1 MNSLNII
8 SARVSPTSSP
18 APSRTNSL
26 SHIGLAVAP
35 SGDGVV
41 SSDDVATRDKG
52 ATADEPNDHVFEK
65 IPDKDFSE
73 SASETSPLLGK
84 KETKEKGI
92 RASAWHLY
100 PARVASGLINSIRW
114 VLSTIAA
121 PGVYLI
127 ACFYDT
133 DGNFAPLHQLK
144 SLFGIYG
151 GNAHKLAADYHED
164 VARHE
169 KEMASEHG
177 NPSARTRRGPNVPQ
191 RTVSSGSSSSGISSE
206 SESDVSAMTEGSRRH
221 TRSKS
226 LQPPEEIAPSR
237 RSIRIKLHNDD
248 VMRHRKH
255 RKAQSTNTTNAPGGD
270 AADELSAHL
279 KSPTSPHGA
288 LTKYPKTPAPPRPL
302 IPRRQPSYVPF
313 EPQDPKQLKT
323 LILDL
328 DETLIHSMSKGGRMG
343 SGHMVEVR
351 LNTAYT
357 GSGGQQMLGPQHPI
371 LYYVHKRP
379 HCDEFL
385 RKVCKWFNLVVFTA
399 SVQEYADPVIDWLES
414 ERKFFSGRY
423 YRQHC
428 TFRHGAFIKDLSSI
442 EPDLSKVMILDNSP
456 LSYMFHQD
464 NAIPIQGW
472 ISDPTDNDLLHLVP
486 FLEGLQYVSDVRA
499 LLALRGAPILS
510 KKKKKK
516 KHLPPVKPSAIA
528 LGTIFNHGVE
538 LAVLSPLFGQTYQ
551 RAKVANTKE
560 EFIRSREATGAA
572 VAWGT
577 SLVGSALQAYG
588 VGALINA
595 TNTLSYKG
603 SAYLGSLIFL
613 ATSAPTYL
621 NQLFT
626 EKRAVDAVAVSALAK
641 VIETLGLS
649 VFLTWWGTRTN
660 PFD

>member
-8 SARVSPTSSP
+8 SARVSPTPSP
-18 APSRTNSL
+18 TPSRTNSL
-26 SHIGLAVAP
+26 SHLGLAVAP
-35 SGDGVV
+35 SGEGVV
-41 SSDDVATRDKG
+41 SSDDTATRDKG
-52 ATADEPNDHVFEK
+52 ATVDQPNDHVFEK
-65 IPDKDFSE
+65 GPDDAFTE
-73 SASETSPLLGK
+73 GASETLPLLGK
-84 KETKEKGI
+84 KEMREKGT
-92 RASAWHLY
+92 RARAWHLY
-100 PARVASGLINSIRW
+100 PARVVNGFINSIRW
-114 VLSTIAA
+114 VLSTIAT

-127 ACFYDT
+127 ACLYDAN
-133 DGNFAPLHQLK
+133 GNFAPLHRLK
-144 SLFGIYG
+144 DLFGIYG
-151 GNAHKLAADYHED
+151 GNAHKLAADYQED
-164 VARHE
+164 VTRNE
-169 KEMASEHG
+169 KETVSERG
-177 NPSARTRRGPNVPQ
+177 NQSARSRRMPSVPQ
-191 RTVSSGSSSSGISSE
+191 RTVSSGSSSSGVSSE
-206 SESDVSAMTEGSRRH
+206 SESDVSRTESSRRH
-221 TRSKS
+221 NRSKS
-226 LQPPEEIAPSR
+226 LQPAEEIVPSR

-255 RKAQSTNTTNAPGGD
+255 RKTQSTNTTNASGGGNV
-270 AADELSAHL
+270 ADELSAHL

-343 SGHMVEVR
+343 GSGHMVEVR

-357 GSGGQQMLGPQHPI
+357 GSGGQPMLGPQHPI

-499 LLALRGAPILS
+499 LLALRG
-510 KKKKKK
+510 
-516 KHLPPVKPSAIA
+516 
-528 LGTIFNHGVE
+528 GE
-538 LAVLSPLFGQTYQ
+538 DGQHVT
-551 RAKVANTKE
+551 
-560 EFIRSREATGAA
+560 
-572 VAWGT
+572 
-577 SLVGSALQAYG
+577 
-588 VGALINA
+588 
-595 TNTLSYKG
+595 
-603 SAYLGSLIFL
+603 
-613 ATSAPTYL
+613 
-621 NQLFT
+621 
-626 EKRAVDAVAVSALAK
+626 
-641 VIETLGLS
+641 
-649 VFLTWWGTRTN
+649 
-660 PFD
+660 